1 MVFLPSACFR
11 HSNPN
16 DSHSTIFLF
25 FCFNKR
31 CLAAKLH
38 DPLGPHFSIKEGSEL
53 LGKHV
58 ASKLYGFLF
67 DSLQKLQAG
76 LSPDRRD
83 IYFTVTLCE
92 SLTSVDK

>member
-1 MVFLPSACFR
+1 MTVVL
-11 HSNPN
+11 
-16 DSHSTIFLF
+16 LF
-25 FCFNKR
+25 CCCCFNKR

-38 DPLGPHFSIKEGSEL
+38 NPLGPHFSIKEESGFLSEL
-53 LGKHV
+53 LGKHA

-76 LSPDRRD
+76 LSPDRKD